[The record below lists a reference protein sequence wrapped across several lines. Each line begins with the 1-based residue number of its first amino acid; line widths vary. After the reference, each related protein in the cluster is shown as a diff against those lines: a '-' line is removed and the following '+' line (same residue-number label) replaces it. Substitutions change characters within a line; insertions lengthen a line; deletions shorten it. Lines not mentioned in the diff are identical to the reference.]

1 MHTGT
6 HNSVLSF
13 ILHVIHEISNNSAE
27 KAIPGKVLRS
37 MMIFKFGQVG
47 SPSRRCGC
55 FWLVFCSYLLVAAR
69 QLLMGWTSVQRQKT
83 IPGKS
88 WLKCTSL
95 QFKLHSQTILV
106 SQTQGYKIKWHI
118 SVSISSLSLSLLAS
132 TIIFLSSSTS
142 LPLRDTNLPPRPLI
156 LQPFTNTQRRDAKP
170 VPIRPARAIT
180 ITNLDPQAHIQ
191 AKRPTQAR

>member
-1 MHTGT
+1 VSAPYSVSHMRTMHTGT

-27 KAIPGKVLRS
+27 KDIPGNVLRS
-37 MMIFKFGQVG
+37 VMIFKFGQVG

-55 FWLVFCSYLLVAAR
+55 FWLMFCSYLLVAAR

-118 SVSISSLSLSLLAS
+118 SVSISSLSLSLPPP
-132 TIIFLSSSTS
+132 LSFC
-142 LPLRDTNLPPRPLI
+142 PRPHRSLFAI
-156 LQPFTNTQRRDAKP
+156 PIYHL
-170 VPIRPARAIT
+170 VP
-180 ITNLDPQAHIQ
+180 
-191 AKRPTQAR
+191 